1 MNTKDITAGT
11 AIKVRRAGSSIY
23 RVYEVLSI
31 ENRDGFAFLDVPAS
45 KKAYA
50 SDGQIK
56 TVIVIDGVDS
66 IEMAA

>member
-1 MNTKDITAGT
+1 MNTKDIKPGV
-11 AIKVRRAGSSIY
+11 AIKVRRAGSSIF
-23 RVYEVLSI
+23 RVYEVLAI
-31 ENRDGFAFLDVPAS
+31 ENRDGFAFLDVPSS

-66 IEMAA
+66 IEVAA